1 MSLQDVINKSLIDV
15 LWADVSFNS
24 VTADV
29 ITANTIHV
37 LNPPELDVLKVN
49 TIEGNTTPTIVNL
62 NANLVPSVDATYSI
76 GSTGSAF
83 NTVYSNDVTS
93 LTLETDVLSGHTT
106 FVDVAVDANFF
117 PLTDGVRQLGK
128 STNNFTNG
136 FINDLHSNSIKVD
149 SILGKTSQDVNV
161 NIQGSGN
168 FNVSS
173 NASPNQVQITSTGT
187 ILTNNVG
194 GTSNVIVADG
204 SGNQIAYGSQNI
216 IGTNALTMVA
226 QNNLQIGSNTG
237 NVGLTPTGSI
247 DLNPGTEVNVTQQ
260 IKSSAGGPQYADAAG
275 SSGLSVGAGVANLG
289 ALGGGRVICFSGGVS
304 VTGDT
309 IPSNDA
315 SYKLG
320 DASGNKWLDVAA
332 DTAHIPALLSVSSI
346 NASSSLTD
354 NRFLGVDETGAL
366 SFYKPEHLLLF
377 SAASVPIIDGTY
389 FLTTGS
395 ATIEGSYFDNSYTI
409 KKVTAC
415 ASGTTAFNFGGGTA
429 TLSLG
434 HVPSGSLVEA
444 ANYVSDFSA
453 SLNTGAAFYNY
464 SSGNVLVNV
473 GASNLVGR
481 LVLSGTTPTGTITSF
496 IVAVYVEAN

>member
-1 MSLQDVINKSLIDV
+1 MSLRNLLAPPQSPATVGSYNLSVNSIKSAHASSDVIQ
-15 LWADVSFNS
+15 
-24 VTADV
+24 T
-29 ITANTIHV
+29 T
-37 LNPPELDVLKVN
+37 ELDVDLIKGFTSSTLVN
-49 TIEGNTTPTIVNL
+49 IG
-62 NANLVPSVDATYSI
+62 ANLVPSADATYSLGAV
-76 GSTGSAF
+76 GSGF

-93 LTLETDVLSGHTT
+93 LTMETDVISGHTT

-117 PLTDGVRQLGK
+117 PLTDGLRQLGK
-128 STNNFTNG
+128 ISNNFSNG

-168 FNVSS
+168 LNIST

-187 ILTNNVG
+187 ILTSNVA
-194 GTSNVIVADG
+194 GTSNVIVADN

-216 IGTNALTMVA
+216 IGTNAITMVA

-247 DLNPGTEVNVTQQ
+247 DLNPGTEVNVTGQ

-354 NRFLGVDETGAL
+354 NRFLGVDQSGIL

-377 SAASVPIIDGTY
+377 NATSVPILDGTY
-389 FLTTGS
+389 FLTNAAPSSG
-395 ATIEGSYFDNSYTI
+395 TIEGTYFDNSYTI
-409 KKVTAC
+409 KKSNC
-415 ASGTTAFNFGGGTA
+415 MCIW
-429 TLSLG
+429 
-434 HVPSGSLVEA
+434 
-444 ANYVSDFSA
+444 NYCF
-453 SLNTGAAFYNY
+453 
-464 SSGNVLVNV
+464 
-473 GASNLVGR
+473 
-481 LVLSGTTPTGTITSF
+481 
-496 IVAVYVEAN
+496 